1 MVIVEQATEEGT
13 LKRNPTLY
21 ELILFSKTTVT
32 LMEKRTWALLSN
44 K

>member
-21 ELILFSKTTVT
+21 ELILYEQNYSYIDGKKN
-32 LMEKRTWALLSN
+32 MGIIK
-44 K
+44 